1 MTDLIQT
8 LTDIHLKNS
17 KKIKYSLLKVSDYR
31 QTFNKSED
39 PECDICYEHISN
51 KVFVCAEPCSKTFHM
66 ACLESMIEHLE
77 DDADNEGKEDACYR
91 CCYCRREFDINQ
103 YELSIFVQ
111 ELLRV
116 KSHGYHIGN
125 AIQSATLRAI
135 TYEDDYI
142 DEYRYDVY
150 LPVDSSFIKTP
161 KQSKRGAFKQ
171 KQKHLRSHLNV
182 SKKRMPLGRR

>member
-8 LTDIHLKNS
+8 LTNVHMMNS
-17 KKIKYSLLKVSDYR
+17 KKIKYSLLKVADYR

-39 PECDICYEHISN
+39 PECDICYKRISN

-66 ACLESMIEHLE
+66 ACLESMINHLE
-77 DDADNEGKEDACYR
+77 DNSIDEGKEIASYR

-111 ELLRV
+111 KLLHF

-125 AIQSATLRAI
+125 AIQSATLNAI
-135 TYEDDYI
+135 TYEDDYNT
-142 DEYRYDVY
+142 EYSYDVY

-161 KQSKRGAFKQ
+161 KQSKRATFKQ
-171 KQKHLRSHLNV
+171 KQKHLRSHLSV